1 MLTLTPEVA
10 MSLDGDGAVVPTVIE
25 ETSRG
30 DRVLDLYSRLLR
42 ERVVVLR
49 AALDDGVANEL
60 IAQLLLL
67 DAERPGEDISLYVNS
82 PGGSATALCA
92 VYDGMESVT
101 SDVATYCV
109 GQAASAAA
117 VVLAAGAR
125 GKRFALPHSRVLL
138 HQPHGVV
145 EGGSTDIETH
155 AREIARNRRRIEEI
169 LAAHTGRPIDR
180 IAADIDRDL
189 VLDAEQ
195 ARAYGIVDAVVSRR
209 RLALGDAVWSAAS
222 WASRTSRKSSRR

>member
-1 MLTLTPEVA
+1 MLALTAEVH

-30 DRVLDLYSRLLR
+30 DRVLDLYSHLLR

-92 VYDGMESVT
+92 VYDGMESVA

-138 HQPHGVV
+138 HQPHGV
-145 EGGSTDIETH
+145 EGRSTDIETH
-155 AREIARNRRRIEEI
+155 AREIARHRRRIEEI
-169 LAAHTGRPIDR
+169 LAAHTGRSIDR

-189 VLDAEQ
+189 VLDAEH
-195 ARAYGIVDAVVSRR
+195 ARDYGIVDAVVSRR
-209 RLALGDAVWSAAS
+209 RLALDDAV
-222 WASRTSRKSSRR
+222 